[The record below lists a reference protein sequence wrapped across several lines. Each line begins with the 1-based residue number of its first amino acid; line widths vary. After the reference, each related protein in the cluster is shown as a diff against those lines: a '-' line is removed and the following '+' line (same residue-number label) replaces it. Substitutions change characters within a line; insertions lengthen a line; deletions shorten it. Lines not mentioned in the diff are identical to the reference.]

1 MKSILPIILFL
12 IGINAIAQVPNANNR
27 ARISGDTGDMLTIE
41 EGTGTDKDYN
51 AGYYQQDG
59 KYGFVYPENVRQK
72 TIYDIIQFAS
82 NNFIIKKDG
91 LYGIADR
98 KGVIIGKI
106 EFDSIGSIS
115 QSNVFIVKKK
125 GKYGSIT
132 PDGKPILSVKYDKV
146 LYTGTQNPV
155 SFVENKD
162 GNVSLI
168 FNKDEKKFPQKID
181 YAEVYANLTI
191 LKVNGKFGIIKDQT
205 IIPFEYD
212 SIYVPVAEGYNNFNK
227 SKKVKKINPFAFEY
241 SKLSK
246 TVSLMTIQKAGKVGL
261 ADLNATIIY
270 PADNDAVNSVEMK
283 RYYTVKKN
291 NLYGIYFMDSGKK
304 TEIEF
309 DRVYADGTGYVMAD
323 KNRKGGAFNMKGEQ
337 IIPFEYDPEFIAQYR
352 FGLKIT
358 KDKKKGF
365 TDKTGKVIIPPLY
378 DDVDSFYESGMDHFI
393 KVKLGEK
400 VGVINLKNETIIP
413 VNFEWIG
420 EENGF
425 FKVVTPEPNRKFG
438 LYSKTGK
445 LIVPA
450 EYNGIRNSETQD
462 SKITVLRKDDNSYN
476 FLNQK
481 SEFIFPQ
488 NISGYDYVLDQE
500 KLLNPLDVRGK
511 SLLFVKGKNGK
522 CGLLNEITEVLDVP
536 MVYDQIIQRFQSEKN
551 IYYSVKKGK
560 KYGLIN
566 AKNQE
571 IIPFQYD
578 FIDVSLIQSNY
589 NDLSDISYSVIV
601 KKEKKFGTVSLK
613 NQVQIPF
620 VYDDLQRIS
629 ENGLFKAKKGK
640 EYQIINSKNEVINK
654 GPFDQVA
661 NFEQQDG
668 RGTAL
673 KALTFYNNKMKVVN
687 EKGKFLSTEI
697 AMTPHEG
704 YVTFDDLKQALIK
717 ALDSPDETLLKDFAN
732 KIAPSDHLLYFF
744 KENLFNKT
752 SLEFTDIKYI
762 KEKYYNDLLEFK
774 NSRWNNKSG
783 FGYNHSSLTDFADYT
798 WEKEGYVTNVRT
810 RDHAFGDT
818 RFMEKVLR
826 NAIKVNGFWIST
838 YFMTRS
844 FENR

>member
-12 IGINAIAQVPNANNR
+12 FGVNAMAQVPNTSNPR
-27 ARISGDTGDMLTIE
+27 RISGDTQEVLTIE
-41 EGTGTDKDYN
+41 EGNGTNNEYN

-72 TIYDIIQFAS
+72 TVYDIIQFAS

-91 LYGIADR
+91 LYGLADR
-98 KGVIIGKI
+98 KGAIIGKI
-106 EFDSIGSIS
+106 EFDSIGTVS
-115 QSNVFIVKKK
+115 QSNAFIVKKK

-132 PDGKPILSVKYDKV
+132 PDGKTILSLKYDKV
-146 LYTGTQNPV
+146 LYTGSQNPV
-155 SFVENKD
+155 SFVKTKD

-168 FNKDEKKFPQKID
+168 FNKDEKTFPQKIE

-191 LKVNGKFGIIKDQT
+191 LKVNGKFGVVKDET
-205 IIPFEYD
+205 ILPFEYD
-212 SIYVPVAEGYNNFNK
+212 SIYVSVPEGYGSFNK
-227 SKKVKKINPFAFEY
+227 SKKSKKINPFVFEY

-246 TVSLMTIQKAGKVGL
+246 TVRLLTVQKAGKLGL
-261 ADLNATIIY
+261 IDSNSTVIY
-270 PADNDAVNSVEMK
+270 PADNDLINNVEMK
-283 RYYTVKKN
+283 RYYTIKKN
-291 NLYGIYFMDSGKK
+291 NLYGIYFMDTGKK

-323 KNRKGGAFNMKGEQ
+323 KNKKGGGFNIKGEQ
-337 IIPFEYDPEFIAQYR
+337 IIPFEYDPEFIAQYG

-365 TDKTGKVIIPPLY
+365 TDKSGKVIIPPMY
-378 DDVDSFYESGMDHFI
+378 DDVDSFYENGMDYFI
-393 KVKLGEK
+393 KVKLGDK
-400 VGVINLKNETIIP
+400 VGVINLKNESIIP
-413 VNFEWIG
+413 VDFEWIG

-425 FKVVTPEPNRKFG
+425 FKVVTPDPDRKFG

-450 EYNGIRNSETQD
+450 EYSWITNSETQD
-462 SKITVLRKDDNSYN
+462 SKITVLRKEDHSYN

-481 SEFIFPQ
+481 SEFIFPE
-488 NISGYDYVLDQE
+488 NISQYGYVLNQE
-500 KLLNPLDVRGK
+500 KLLNPFDVRGK

-522 CGLLNEITEVLDVP
+522 YGLLNETTEVLDVP

-551 IYYSVKKGK
+551 IYFSVRKGK

-578 FIDVSLIQSNY
+578 FIDVSLIGSNY
-589 NDLSDISYSVIV
+589 NDLSDISYSVV
-601 KKEKKFGTVSLK
+601 VAKGKKIGTVNLK

-640 EYQIINSKNEVINK
+640 EYQIINSKNEVVSK
-654 GPFDQVA
+654 GPFDEVA
-661 NFEQQDG
+661 NFEQNNG

-673 KALTFYNNKMKVVN
+673 QALTFHDNKMKVIN
-687 EKGKFLSTEI
+687 EKGKFLSTEV
-697 AMTPHEG
+697 AMTPHQG
-704 YVTFDDLKQALIK
+704 YTTFDELKEALIT
-717 ALDSPDETLLKDFAN
+717 ALDSPDDTLLKDFSN
-732 KIAPSDHLLYFF
+732 KIAPSDHLLYFL
-744 KENLFNKT
+744 KDNLFNKK
-752 SLEFTDIKYI
+752 SLAITDVKYI

-774 NSRWNNKSG
+774 RSRWKNKSN
-783 FGYNHSSLTDFADYT
+783 FSYNHSSLTDVADYT
-798 WEKEGYVTNVRT
+798 LEKEDYVTNART

-826 NAIKVNGFWIST
+826 NAVKVNGFWIST